1 MDTLADHLTLEE
13 FVASASNSESNM
25 TMHHIDTMANNSTE
39 SASLGIPTPHGGAAL
54 GSLSPSSTDTSLDKT
69 TGRGIASFANSFPFF
84 HGYIFFYLAQKVL
97 LIIDYF
103 LYFIFDVQ
111 AMKC

>member
-25 TMHHIDTMANNSTE
+25 TMHHIDTMASNSTE

-69 TGRGIASFANSFPFF
+69 TGRGIASFANFSIFS
-84 HGYIFFYLAQKVL
+84 GIIFFYLAKKF
-97 LIIDYF
+97 Y
-103 LYFIFDVQ
+103 
-111 AMKC
+111 

>member
-69 TGRGIASFANSFPFF
+69 TGRGIASFAKIFHFF
-84 HGYIFFYLAQKVL
+84 RDIFFLFSQKVL